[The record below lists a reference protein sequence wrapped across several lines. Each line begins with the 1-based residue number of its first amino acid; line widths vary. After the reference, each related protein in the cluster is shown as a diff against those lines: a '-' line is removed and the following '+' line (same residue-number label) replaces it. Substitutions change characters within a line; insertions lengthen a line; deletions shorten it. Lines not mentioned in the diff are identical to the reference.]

1 MQAIADFVTWLFN
14 DKMGVLCLIAGG
26 IVICLVIALVME
38 RKTKQRYFD
47 HEKSEDDWSPVR
59 RRGRVAARGPSR
71 PLSPSIQINTQNP
84 V

>member
-1 MQAIADFVTWLFN
+1 MQAIADLVTWLFN

-47 HEKSEDDWSPVR
+47 HEKTEDDWSLF
-59 RRGRVAARGPSR
+59 GDEDE
-71 PLSPSIQINTQNP
+71 
-84 V
+84 

>member
-38 RKTKQRYFD
+38 RNTKQRYFD
-47 HEKSEDDWSPVR
+47 HEKSEDDWSLF
-59 RRGRVAARGPSR
+59 GDEDE
-71 PLSPSIQINTQNP
+71 
-84 V
+84 

>member
-1 MQAIADFVTWLFN
+1 MQAIADLVTWLFN

-47 HEKSEDDWSPVR
+47 HEKSEDDWSLF
-59 RRGRVAARGPSR
+59 GDEDE
-71 PLSPSIQINTQNP
+71 
-84 V
+84 